1 MSKPYFSVIVPV
13 LNEES
18 EIKKLMESLV
28 DQTFKDFEFILVDA
42 GSTDNTVKIVS
53 SYSKKLNLKIV
64 ETKVRNVPFS
74 RNLGAKK
81 AQADFFVFIDGDN
94 QITKGFLE
102 ATKSCIRKYNC
113 QLIIPKL
120 EPDNKSLLNKILY
133 YLSNKLIS
141 IMLHTP
147 RIYTTGGNI
156 IVSRKYFDKVK
167 GFDPKIKITDDQD
180 FVRRA
185 HKSGAKVKFLN
196 DEGIVFSTRRFEVE
210 GFAAYFKY
218 IYSFFYLL
226 VFDRIEKDIYS
237 YKLGGDYFKNE
248 K

>member
-1 MSKPYFSVIVPV
+1 MSKPYFSVIIPV
-13 LNEES
+13 LNEAL
-18 EIKKLMESLV
+18 EIKKLMDSIAR
-28 DQTFKDFEFILVDA
+28 QTFKDFEVILVDA
-42 GSTDNTVKIVS
+42 GSTDDTVKIAK
-53 SYSKKLNLKIV
+53 SYNKKLLLKVI

-81 AQADFFVFIDGDN
+81 AKSEFFVFIDGDN

-102 ATKSCIRKYNC
+102 AVKNCIQKYNC
-113 QLIIPKL
+113 SLIIPKL
-120 EPDNKSLLNKILY
+120 QPNNNNLVNKILY

-141 IMLHTP
+141 FMVYTP
-147 RIYTTGGNI
+147 RLYTTGGNI
-156 IVSRKYFDKVK
+156 IVLKKYFDRVN

-185 HKSGAKVKFLN
+185 QKAGAKVKFLHK
-196 DEGIVFSTRRFEVE
+196 EAIIFSTRRFEVE

-237 YKLGGDYFKNE
+237 YKLGGDYFKNG